1 MHCTVLCYT
10 VLNCNT
16 VLYCVPRCRS
26 PGSPHCDHLALL
38 ASRRGSRRQRDSATT
53 PTATPRYCTVLY
65 CTVLHCTVLYAHA
78 QVAAAEDFQLSGTA
92 RNGTAALLTAR
103 SVFVKLISISGNV
116 QCLIRMFH
124 YWSRAEQ
131 RYPARAAVPDHDKK
145 RRIASLPEQ
154 VKGAAVLY
162 CTVLYCTVLYC
173 SVLYCT
179 VLYCTAV

>member
-1 MHCTVLCYT
+1 MHCTA
-10 VLNCNT
+10 
-16 VLYCVPRCRS
+16 LY
-26 PGSPHCDHLALL
+26 
-38 ASRRGSRRQRDSATT
+38 
-53 PTATPRYCTVLY
+53 
-65 CTVLHCTVLYAHA
+65 A

-173 SVLYCT
+173 TVLYCT
-179 VLYCTAV
+179 VLRSDSCCSGDLGEPQQKFRRCYILRKNGNQAKLIGALIFDLGTCNIGCALSKPSIGIY